1 MHAQSIL
8 LVIYIH
14 TRVKNLLKYENIRFF
29 LIFDLVLTLR
39 LHSVDDPSAFRQALD
54 DRKRQNAV
62 QGMGSA
68 IL

>member
-1 MHAQSIL
+1 MKIL
-8 LVIYIH
+8 G
-14 TRVKNLLKYENIRFF
+14 FF

-54 DRKRQNAV
+54 ERKRKTAV